1 MASTPLVSIVV
12 PAYNEEYVLEDCLVA
27 LQQQDYS
34 GPYEIIVV
42 NNAST
47 DRTPEIARSLGAR
60 VVDEP
65 AKGYVR
71 ALRAGFAAAQG
82 DIIACTDAD
91 TIVPPDWLSRL
102 VAALTSRS
110 DVVAA
115 AGTFAFHDGPAW
127 LRFLSRLLG
136 RCNWDVSGGNM
147 AVWRWAYQALGG
159 FDPTVNMGADRELGL
174 RLRRIG
180 RTIVI
185 RDLVALTSARRF
197 EAAFWST
204 IWLYAVNDL
213 SLILTGRPHF
223 FDFPDIR
230 IPVRPR
236 LTRRQVSYAAVAV
249 PAMVLLALLL
259 FLESP
264 DRQVFGPVLAK
275 AASAR
280 PVVALTF
287 DDGPS
292 THTAEVLD
300 ILARYHVKATF
311 FLIGRNVERY
321 PELAR
326 RIVAEG
332 HAVGNHTYTHPIW
345 AAIEGSQHVQRELD
359 NCEKAIELATGIHA
373 TIFRPPHGW
382 RSPWMIRQARREG
395 YTVIT
400 WSVSPD
406 DWRRPAPQVITER
419 VLQGVKPGAIILLHD
434 GLEMRGAP
442 PVQNTVAALPAI
454 IEGLRARGYEFV
466 TVPELIQKKDFPG
479 IVLRSPMEAACCP

>member
-1 MASTPLVSIVV
+1 
-12 PAYNEEYVLEDCLVA
+12 
-27 LQQQDYS
+27 
-34 GPYEIIVV
+34 
-42 NNAST
+42 
-47 DRTPEIARSLGAR
+47 
-60 VVDEP
+60 
-65 AKGYVR
+65 
-71 ALRAGFAAAQG
+71 
-82 DIIACTDAD
+82 
-91 TIVPPDWLSRL
+91 
-102 VAALTSRS
+102 
-110 DVVAA
+110 
-115 AGTFAFHDGPAW
+115 
-127 LRFLSRLLG
+127 
-136 RCNWDVSGGNM
+136 
-147 AVWRWAYQALGG
+147 
-159 FDPTVNMGADRELGL
+159 
-174 RLRRIG
+174 
-180 RTIVI
+180 
-185 RDLVALTSARRF
+185 
-197 EAAFWST
+197 
-204 IWLYAVNDL
+204 
-213 SLILTGRPHF
+213 
-223 FDFPDIR
+223 
-230 IPVRPR
+230 
-236 LTRRQVSYAAVAV
+236 
-249 PAMVLLALLL
+249 MVLLALLL